1 MRFYHTAIPSLK
13 GILVSHFF
21 LLIYLAASGLRCH
34 MQSLLVLAFKLSGGT
49 GKILAPHTGIESR
62 LPALGVQTPREV
74 P

>member
-34 MQSLLVLAFKLSGGT
+34 MQSLLVLAFKLSDGT
-49 GKILAPHTGIESR
+49 GKILAPQTGIESR
-62 LPALGVQTPREV
+62 LPALGVHTPREV